1 MTETRPT
8 THRHV
13 DSLCPYCGVG
23 CQVRYHLE
31 DERVAW
37 AEGLDGPSNHGRLC
51 VKGRFGWDYASHP
64 DRLTRPLIRRD
75 GAAKHAEISGDPMAQ
90 FREASWE
97 EALDRAA
104 AGFARIK
111 ETAGPEA
118 LAGFGSAKG
127 SNEEGYLFQRLI
139 RSGFGTNS
147 VDHCARLC
155 HSSSLVA
162 LIDQIGSGGVTA
174 TFTQCDN
181 ANVMMVVG
189 SNPVRNHPVAA
200 AFFRRAKRRGAKL
213 IVVDPRASE
222 MAEEADL
229 VISHRPGSDVAL
241 FNAFAQVIIE
251 EELHDAVFLRQ
262 RTKGFEEFR
271 DSVRRYT
278 PEAVE
283 DRTGIPPARIRE
295 AARMFGRAKSAM
307 IFWGMGIT
315 QHIHGVRNAR
325 TLVNLGLLTG
335 NVGRPGCGL
344 HPLRGQNNV
353 QGVCDMGL
361 LPGLL
366 PGYAAVAKAEERAR
380 FEKVWAG
387 ETIPEKPGQTM
398 IELMNAAGEGL
409 VTGMFFMGENPA
421 MSDPDSHHVRLALA
435 RLEHL
440 VVQDI
445 FLTETAW
452 HADVVLPASSLLEK
466 WGSYTNT
473 NRHIQISRPLTEP
486 PGDARQDW
494 WILQQLA
501 NRLGLDWRFSHPRE
515 IWEEVRSLWPAIK
528 GVSWARLERD
538 GWCQYP
544 CAAEGEAGKDVLFGD
559 RFPTAD
565 GLGKL
570 VPVAAVEPA
579 ELTDAAYPLV
589 LITGRILEH
598 WHTGAMTRRSAVL
611 DAIEPGPLIY
621 LSESDLPR
629 YGVAAGE
636 PVRLLSRRGEITA
649 KCRIDPGL
657 SAGTVFMPF
666 CYAEAAANLLTNAA
680 LDPQSKIPEFKYC
693 AVRLLPAGELAEA
706 AD

>member
-1 MTETRPT
+1 MKST
-8 THRHV
+8 RHV

-23 CQVRYHLE
+23 CQVRYHV
-31 DERVAW
+31 DGERIQW
-37 AEGLDGPSNHGRLC
+37 AEGIDGPSNHGRLC
-51 VKGRFGWDYASHP
+51 VKGRFGWDYTHHRE
-64 DRLTRPLIRRD
+64 RLSRPVVRRD
-75 GAAKHAEISGDPMAQ
+75 DARKYPVISGDPMAQ
-90 FREASWE
+90 FREASWD

-104 AGFARIK
+104 GGFRHIK
-111 ETAGPEA
+111 GKFGPDA

-127 SNEEGYLFQRLI
+127 SNEEGYLFQRLV

-213 IVVDPRASE
+213 IVVDPRMSE
-222 MAEEADL
+222 FGQEADL
-229 VISHRPGSDVAL
+229 LITHRPGSDVAF
-241 FNAFAQVIIE
+241 FNAIAQVIIE
-251 EELHDAVFLRQ
+251 EDLHDAVFLRQ
-262 RTKGFEEFR
+262 RTKGFAEFR
-271 DSVRRYT
+271 ESVRRFT
-278 PEAVE
+278 PEAVQVE
-283 DRTGIPPARIRE
+283 TGIPAARIRDV
-295 AARMFGRAKSAM
+295 ARMFGRAKSAM

-335 NVGRPGCGL
+335 NIGRPGCGL

-366 PGYAAVAKAEERAR
+366 PGYAAVGKPEERAR

-387 ETIPEKPGQTM
+387 ETIPSKAGLTM
-398 IELMNAAGEGL
+398 IELLNAADEGI
-409 VTGMFFMGENPA
+409 VRGMFFMGENPA
-421 MSDPDSHHVRLALA
+421 MSDPDSTHVRHALA
-435 RLEHL
+435 KLDHL

-452 HADVVLPASSLLEK
+452 YADVVLPASTLMEK
-466 WGSYTNT
+466 WGSFTNT
-473 NRHIQISRPLTEP
+473 NRHIQISRPVVTP
-486 PGDARQDW
+486 PGEARQDW
-494 WILQQLA
+494 WILQELA
-501 NRLGLDWRFSHPRE
+501 KRLGLNWRFTHPGE
-515 IWEEVRSLWPAIK
+515 IWEEVRSLWPAVK

-544 CAAEGEAGKDVLFGD
+544 CTDEREPGKDVLFGD
-559 RFPTAD
+559 RFPTID

-570 VPVAAVEPA
+570 VPVATVEPA
-579 ELTDAAYPLV
+579 ELPDERYPLV
-589 LITGRILEH
+589 LLTGRILEH
-598 WHTGAMTRRSAVL
+598 WHTGAMSRRSQVL
-611 DAIEPGPLIY
+611 DTIEPGPVIY
-621 LSESDLPR
+621 LNETDMPR
-629 YGVAAGE
+629 FGVRPGDR
-636 PVRLLSRRGEITA
+636 VRLISRRGEIVA
-649 KCRIDPGL
+649 KCRVDPGL
-657 SAGTVFMPF
+657 STGMVFMPF
-666 CYAEAAANLLTNAA
+666 CFVEAAANVLTNAA

-693 AVRLLPAGELAEA
+693 AVRIAAAGELAEA